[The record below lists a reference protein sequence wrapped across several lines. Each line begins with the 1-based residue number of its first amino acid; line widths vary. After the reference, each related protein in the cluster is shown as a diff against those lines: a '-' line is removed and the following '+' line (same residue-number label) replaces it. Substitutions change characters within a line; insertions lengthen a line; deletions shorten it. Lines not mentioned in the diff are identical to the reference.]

1 MRTTTH
7 LPGYRVCVAAVAL
20 LLVQAW
26 LDSSQTALAGRELVV
41 IVHKA
46 SPAAT
51 LTAAQVKAYYLKKQA
66 AWSDGSKVRPV
77 QQSGD
82 VRDGFVKRT
91 LGMST
96 TDFER
101 YWLELK
107 YSAAESPPKQVESDE
122 DVIRFVGTM
131 KGAIGFIDA
140 ASLDSGAQA
149 KVKAVLRATY

>member
-1 MRTTTH
+1 MRISNRT
-7 LPGYRVCVAAVAL
+7 LALLAL
-20 LLVQAW
+20 LLWAPSPSV
-26 LDSSQTALAGRELVV
+26 LAGRELAV
-41 IVHKA
+41 IVHKS
-46 SPAAT
+46 SPAQT
-51 LTAAQVKAYYLKKQA
+51 LSTGEVKNYYLKKQL

-107 YSAAESPPKQVESDE
+107 YSAAESPPKQVDSDD
-122 DVIRFVGTM
+122 DVIRFVGAM
-131 KGAIGFIDA
+131 KGAIGFVDA
-140 ASLDSGAQA
+140 AAVDAGALG
-149 KVKAVLRATY
+149 KVKIVLRTGY

>member
-1 MRTTTH
+1 MRR
-7 LPGYRVCVAAVAL
+7 LQQVL
-20 LLVQAW
+20 LCIPLILLSAP
-26 LDSSQTALAGRELVV
+26 ALAGRELAV

-46 SPAAT
+46 SPNEKLSPT
-51 LTAAQVKAYYLKKQA
+51 EVKVYYLKKQV

-107 YSAAESPPKQVESDE
+107 YSAAESPPKQVDSDD
-122 DVIRFVGTM
+122 DVIRFVGAM
-131 KGAIGFIDA
+131 KGAIGFVDA
-140 ASLDSGAQA
+140 TSLDPGALG
-149 KVKAVLRATY
+149 KVKVVMRTGY

>member
-1 MRTTTH
+1 MRSQIS
-7 LPGYRVCVAAVAL
+7 LVVAAL
-20 LLVQAW
+20 LFYGA
-26 LDSSQTALAGRELVV
+26 SAPITLAGRELAV

-46 SPAAT
+46 SPLQT
-51 LTAAQVKAYYLKKQA
+51 MSVNEVRAYYMKKQG

-96 TDFER
+96 TEFER

-107 YSAAESPPKQVESDE
+107 YSAAESPPKQVDSDD
-122 DVIRFVGTM
+122 DVIRFVGAM
-131 KGAIGFIDA
+131 KGAIGFVDVE
-140 ASLDSGAQA
+140 SLDPGALG
-149 KVKAVLRATY
+149 KVKVVLRTGY

>member
-1 MRTTTH
+1 MRRQIE
-7 LPGYRVCVAAVAL
+7 LVVAAL
-20 LLVQAW
+20 LFLGMIAPA
-26 LDSSQTALAGRELVV
+26 ALAGRELVV

-46 SPAAT
+46 SPQQT
-51 LTAAQVKAYYLKKQA
+51 MSVNEVRAYYMKKQV

-96 TDFER
+96 TEFER

-107 YSAAESPPKQVESDE
+107 YSAAESPPKQVDSDD
-122 DVIRFVGTM
+122 DVIRFVGAM
-131 KGAIGFIDA
+131 KGAIGFVDA
-140 ASLDSGAQA
+140 ESLDPGALG
-149 KVKAVLRATY
+149 KVKVVLRAGY

>member
-1 MRTTTH
+1 MQR
-7 LPGYRVCVAAVAL
+7 LISLVVAASCL
-20 LLVQAW
+20 SFGW
-26 LDSSQTALAGRELVV
+26 LAAPTLAGRELAV

-46 SPAAT
+46 SPAQT
-51 LTAAQVKAYYLKKQA
+51 LTVNEVRAYYMKKQG

-96 TDFER
+96 TEFER

-107 YSAAESPPKQVESDE
+107 YSAAESPPKQVDSDD
-122 DVIRFVGTM
+122 DVIRFVGAM
-131 KGAIGFIDA
+131 KGAIGFVDA
-140 ASLDSGAQA
+140 ASLDPGALG
-149 KVKAVLRATY
+149 KVKVVLKTGY

>member
-1 MRTTTH
+1 MQR
-7 LPGYRVCVAAVAL
+7 LIGLVVAASCL
-20 LLVQAW
+20 SFGWLV
-26 LDSSQTALAGRELVV
+26 SPTLAGRELAV

-46 SPAAT
+46 SPAQT
-51 LTAAQVKAYYLKKQA
+51 LSVNEVRAYYMKKQG

-96 TDFER
+96 TEFER

-107 YSAAESPPKQVESDE
+107 YSAAESPPKQVDSDD
-122 DVIRFVGTM
+122 DVIRFVGAM
-131 KGAIGFIDA
+131 KGAIGFVDA
-140 ASLDSGAQA
+140 TSLDPGALG
-149 KVKAVLRATY
+149 KVKVVLKTGY

>member
-1 MRTTTH
+1 MRRQIK
-7 LPGYRVCVAAVAL
+7 LVVAAL
-20 LLVQAW
+20 LFLGVCAPA
-26 LDSSQTALAGRELVV
+26 ALAGRELVV

-46 SPAAT
+46 SPLQT
-51 LTAAQVKAYYLKKQA
+51 MSVNEVRAYYMKKQG

-96 TDFER
+96 TEFER

-107 YSAAESPPKQVESDE
+107 YSAAESPPKQVDSDD
-122 DVIRFVGTM
+122 DVIRFVGAM
-131 KGAIGFIDA
+131 KGAIGFVDA
-140 ASLDSGAQA
+140 ESLDPGALG
-149 KVKAVLRATY
+149 KVKVVLRTGY

>member
-1 MRTTTH
+1 MRTIIC
-7 LPGYRVCVAAVAL
+7 RVSVAAAVFLAVATWR
-20 LLVQAW
+20 VPGE
-26 LDSSQTALAGRELVV
+26 TAVAGRELVV

-46 SPAAT
+46 SPASV

-107 YSAAESPPKQVESDE
+107 YSAAESPPKQVDSDE
-122 DVIRFVGTM
+122 DVVRFVGTM

-140 ASLDSGAQA
+140 ASLDSSAQA

>member
-1 MRTTTH
+1 MQR
-7 LPGYRVCVAAVAL
+7 LIGLVVAVAFL
-20 LLVQAW
+20 FSGWLV
-26 LDSSQTALAGRELVV
+26 SSVLAGRELAV

-46 SPAAT
+46 SPAQT
-51 LTAAQVKAYYLKKQA
+51 MSVTEVRAYYMKKQG

-96 TDFER
+96 TEFER

-107 YSAAESPPKQVESDE
+107 YSAAESPPKQVDSDD
-122 DVIRFVGTM
+122 DVIKFVGAM
-131 KGAIGFIDA
+131 KGAIGFVDA
-140 ASLDSGAQA
+140 ASLDPGALG
-149 KVKAVLRATY
+149 KVKVVLRAGY